1 VDEIEM
7 KGENRDDP
15 SVDASARGDVRIGEH
30 TLDISG
36 INFNDEISN
45 TNKIETKGTKGAIE
59 AVDFELGLG
68 VLRFSIIERNGT
80 EATVIPLARIFNIAL
95 TEMESNCKV
104 RRVNCENNWSRRS
117 IVDGAKCGRR
127 E

>member
-1 VDEIEM
+1 METIHRLMLALGEM
-7 KGENRDDP
+7 SGL
-15 SVDASARGDVRIGEH
+15 ASIPLIYLASTSTTRFRTPMRYRRRER
-30 TLDISG
+30 S
-36 INFNDEISN
+36 
-45 TNKIETKGTKGAIE
+45 KGTIE

-68 VLRFSIIERNGT
+68 VLRFSIIERNGA

-95 TEMESNCKV
+95 AQMESNCKV

-117 IVDGAKCGRR
+117 IVDGTKCGRR